1 MQNRTTLGI
10 AFMVAFALIAPIM
23 DACAKATPDYIPV
36 MEILGFRF
44 GIQLL
49 LLLPLA
55 LALKIAHRP
64 GLREAGLHLARGFL
78 IMAATGLFF
87 AALRDMP
94 LANAIAIFFVE
105 PFILTVLGGLF
116 LGEAV
121 GVRRLTACGIGFAG
135 ALLVIQPSF
144 SELGLVALYPLGT
157 ALCFALYMV
166 MTRRMATR
174 MSPITLQAYTA
185 IAATLLIL
193 PLLAAFDGTGNTALD
208 PAMPYGIAI
217 YTLLG
222 VGVVSTLSHLCISLA
237 LKFAPAATI
246 APLQYLEIVSA
257 SVLGYLVFQDI
268 PDRLTLL
275 GIAIIVGSGL
285 YVFMRERRLERS
297 LTQPTTAPHTP

>member
-23 DACAKATPDYIPV
+23 DACAKATPDNIPV

-55 LALKIAHRP
+55 LILKRAHLP
-64 GLREAGLHLARGFL
+64 GLREIGLHLIRGFL

-105 PFILTVLGGLF
+105 PFILTLMGGIF

-121 GVRRLTACGIGFAG
+121 GPRRLIACGVGFIG

-166 MTRRMATR
+166 MTRRMAMQ

-185 IAATLLIL
+185 TAACVLIL
-193 PLLAAFDGTGNTALD
+193 PLLAAFEGTGHPALD
-208 PAMPYGIAI
+208 PTLPQGLAV

-222 VGVVSTLSHLCISLA
+222 VGVVSTLAHLCISLA

-257 SVLGYLVFQDI
+257 SALGYFIFSDV
-268 PDRLTLL
+268 PDGLTLV

-285 YVFMRERRLERS
+285 YVFTRERKLERLAS
-297 LTQPTTAPHTP
+297 QQLKPFHTP

>member
-23 DACAKATPDYIPV
+23 DASAKATPDYIPV

-49 LLLPLA
+49 LLFPLA
-55 LALKIAHRP
+55 LILKIAHVP
-64 GLREAGLHLARGFL
+64 SLRETGMHLLRGFL

-94 LANAIAIFFVE
+94 LADAISIFFVE
-105 PFILTVLGGLF
+105 PFILTLLGGMF

-121 GVRRLTACGIGFAG
+121 GARRLTACGVGFAG

-144 SELGLVALYPLGT
+144 TELGLVALYPLGT

-185 IAATLLIL
+185 LAASALIL
-193 PLLAAFDGTGNTALD
+193 PLLAAFDGTGNAALD
-208 PAMPYGIAI
+208 PAMPHGLAI

-237 LKFAPAATI
+237 LKFAPAASI

-257 SVLGYLVFQDI
+257 SVLGYFIFQDI
-268 PDRLTLL
+268 PDGLTFV
-275 GIAIIVGSGL
+275 GIAIIVCSGL
-285 YVFMRERRLERS
+285 YVFMRERRLES
-297 LTQPTTAPHTP
+297 ASSALASAPHVP